1 MVYFTQIDIDNW
13 RITSPKG
20 EVLGWIHEEVEERI
34 YRLTWKIPPPRGVVL
49 STGMPVKCKG
59 TRTYRVEGTL
69 TQVQDRV
76 LRSRVG
82 R

>member
-13 RITSPKG
+13 RILSSKG
-20 EVLGWIHEEVEERI
+20 ETLGWIHEEVADRI
-34 YRLTWKIPPPRGVVL
+34 YRLTWKIPPPRGVL
-49 STGMPVKCKG
+49 FSTGKPMAHKG

-69 TQVQDRV
+69 DQVQTRV
-76 LRSRVG
+76 LRSRAG